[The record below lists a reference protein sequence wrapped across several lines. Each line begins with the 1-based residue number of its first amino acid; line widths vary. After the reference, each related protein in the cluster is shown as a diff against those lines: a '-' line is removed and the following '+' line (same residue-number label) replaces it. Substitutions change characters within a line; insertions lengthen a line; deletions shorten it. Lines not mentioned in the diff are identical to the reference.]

1 MSEKLIDSFIDSKG
15 KLYKAQ
21 VLLILNVKANNQG
34 DCRRKKVKGIESGN
48 LLKVITEEK
57 QDVSYLASTSLQQE
71 LEFNLHVNGTEV
83 RLICN

>member
-1 MSEKLIDSFIDSKG
+1 MSEKLIDSFIDSTG

-34 DCRRKKVKGIESGN
+34 DSRRKKVKGSESGN

-57 QDVSYLASTSLQQE
+57 QDVSHLASTSLQQE
-71 LEFNLHVNGTEV
+71 LVFNFHVNGTEV

>member
-15 KLYKAQ
+15 KLYEAQ
-21 VLLILNVKANNQG
+21 VSLILNVKANNQG
-34 DCRRKKVKGIESGN
+34 DSRRKKVKGIESGN